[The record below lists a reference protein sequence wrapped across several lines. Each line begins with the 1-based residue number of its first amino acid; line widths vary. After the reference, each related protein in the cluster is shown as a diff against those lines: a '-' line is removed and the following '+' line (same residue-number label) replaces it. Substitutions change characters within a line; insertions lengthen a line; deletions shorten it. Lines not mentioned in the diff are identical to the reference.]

1 MSDTNNTIS
10 AIVFIATIENYFT
23 TIFFGQFNNFFSSK
37 NILGIE
43 TSEYDIHINFP
54 GGMPVDGPSAGVA
67 IFCAVYSAIT
77 NKKISN
83 TVAATGE
90 ISIFGDILPVG
101 GVNEKVLA
109 ASEAGAKCVIV
120 PEENF
125 TKSLLDYGI
134 DVIPA
139 GNIKEVVDRLF
150 GGSNNISENSKEVL
164 TAKGAV

>member
-1 MSDTNNTIS
+1 M
-10 AIVFIATIENYFT
+10 
-23 TIFFGQFNNFFSSK
+23 
-37 NILGIE
+37 
-43 TSEYDIHINFP
+43 
-54 GGMPVDGPSAGVA
+54 
-67 IFCAVYSAIT
+67 
-77 NKKISN
+77 
-83 TVAATGE
+83 AATGE

>member
-1 MSDTNNTIS
+1 MDN
-10 AIVFIATIENYFT
+10 AITAI
-23 TIFFGQFNNFFSSK
+23 K

-125 TKSLLDYGI
+125 NKSLLEYGI

-139 GNIKEVVDRLF
+139 GNIKEVIDRLF